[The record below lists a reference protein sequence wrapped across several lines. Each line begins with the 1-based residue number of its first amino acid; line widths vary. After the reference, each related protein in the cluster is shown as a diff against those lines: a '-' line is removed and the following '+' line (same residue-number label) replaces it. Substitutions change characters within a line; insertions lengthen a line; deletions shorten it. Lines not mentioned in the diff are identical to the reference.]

1 MKSFWFSRKESS
13 CQNYSFFYSDF
24 NYGPLLW
31 MFSHKKSL
39 IKLKDFQKRALR
51 LLNND
56 FVTPYDALL
65 NIPGLVTVE
74 LKANVKPLC

>member
-1 MKSFWFSRKESS
+1 
-13 CQNYSFFYSDF
+13 
-24 NYGPLLW
+24 

-39 IKLKDFQKRALR
+39 IKLKDSQKRALR

>member
-1 MKSFWFSRKESS
+1 
-13 CQNYSFFYSDF
+13 
-24 NYGPLLW
+24 